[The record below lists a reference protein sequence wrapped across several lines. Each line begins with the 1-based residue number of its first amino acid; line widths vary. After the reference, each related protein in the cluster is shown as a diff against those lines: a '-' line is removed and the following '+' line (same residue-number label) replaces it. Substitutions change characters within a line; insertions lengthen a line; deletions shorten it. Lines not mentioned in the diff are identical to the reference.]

1 MLVTKL
7 RVLRDEGGF
16 SLIVALVVLSVATLL
31 LFAALDAV
39 LNGAETTRSDLDQK
53 RALLA
58 ADAGLAAYVQQL
70 NANPNYWVTCPASG
84 GATGAT
90 GSQVTVPGSNDSGSI
105 ESYTYQNVPASG
117 FSACDPNNAI
127 ASMIQSGSGSSAGT
141 FRVKFTGSSHPSG
154 ASTAPATR
162 TIVAQFKPA
171 SFLQYIYFTNYEI
184 EDPSAT
190 GDSQTA
196 CAVHY
201 WALPYPAT
209 GNTRNSNCGGAID
222 FITGDALNGPVHSN
236 DDMFICG
243 NPSFGSTGSTGV
255 TDVVET
261 PGFINESSCT
271 NSPSVNGVSPGSPT
285 TTQAPQ
291 EQMPADDSQL
301 EQVADGGNSAQNN
314 GCYAGA
320 GCVFTGPT
328 QIQLTGNTFTVTN
341 ASYTG
346 TTTGL
351 SPSNGVVYIENTG
364 NSLTCGVTYNP
375 SSTDYTTNGGC
386 GNASVAGNY
395 TKSMTIGAANDVI
408 IYGNVTGTPG
418 GASAPTGTAL
428 LGLIANDFVRL
439 AHPCTSGSNY
449 TSGIYSVLSNPV
461 IDAAILA
468 INHSFIV
475 DDYGCGT
482 SPGTITLWGTIA
494 QNFRGVVGT
503 HNGTTI
509 TSGYNKNYNYDTRLQ
524 SLSPPYFL
532 NPVGAGWE
540 VNRVTE
546 CGNLGC

>member
-1 MLVTKL
+1 MLMSKL
-7 RVLRDEGGF
+7 AGLREERGF
-16 SLIVALVVLSVATLL
+16 SLIVALVVLSVATIL
-31 LFAALDAV
+31 LFSAIDAV
-39 LNGAETTRSDLDQK
+39 LNGGQTTRNDLDQK

-58 ADAGLAAYVQQL
+58 ADAGLSAYVQQL
-70 NANPNYWVTCPASG
+70 NANPNYWDTCAASG

-90 GSQVTVPGSNDSGSI
+90 GAKVTVPGSNDNGSI
-105 ESYTYQNVPASG
+105 ESYTYQNVPATGSTG
-117 FSACDPNNAI
+117 CDPNNAI
-127 ASMIQSGSGSSAGT
+127 ASMIEAGSGPTAGT
-141 FRVKFTGSSHPSG
+141 FRVKFTGSSAPSG
-154 ASTAPATR
+154 ASTATATR

-171 SFLQYIYFTNYEI
+171 SFLQFIYFTIFEI

-196 CAVHY
+196 CATYY
-201 WALPYPAT
+201 WTAPSPAT
-209 GNTRNSNCGGAID
+209 GNTRNANCGGAID

-243 NPSFGSTGSTGV
+243 SPSFGSTGSTGV
-255 TDVVET
+255 TDAVET
-261 PGFINESSCT
+261 PGFIGESSCT
-271 NSPSVNGVSPGSPT
+271 NSPRVNGVSPGSPT
-285 TTQAPQ
+285 TTQAPTAV
-291 EQMPADDSQL
+291 MPADDSQL
-301 EQVADGGNSAQNN
+301 EQVADGGNSSQMN

-341 ASYTG
+341 ASYSG
-346 TTTGL
+346 TKTGL
-351 SPSNGVVYIENTG
+351 SPSNGVIYIANTG

-395 TKSMTIGAANDVI
+395 TTSLTIGAANDVI
-408 IYGNVTGTPG
+408 IYGNITTTPG
-418 GASAPTGTAL
+418 GTAAPTGTAL
-428 LGLIANDFVRL
+428 LGLIANDFVRI
-439 AHPCTSGSNY
+439 AHPCTGGNNF
-449 TSGIYSVLSNPV
+449 TSGIYSVINNPI

-468 INHSFIV
+468 IDHSFIV
-475 DDYGCGT
+475 DDYACGS

-503 HNGTTI
+503 HNGATI
-509 TSGYNKNYNYDTRLQ
+509 TAGYNKNYNYDTRLQ

-546 CGNLGC
+546 CGNSGC